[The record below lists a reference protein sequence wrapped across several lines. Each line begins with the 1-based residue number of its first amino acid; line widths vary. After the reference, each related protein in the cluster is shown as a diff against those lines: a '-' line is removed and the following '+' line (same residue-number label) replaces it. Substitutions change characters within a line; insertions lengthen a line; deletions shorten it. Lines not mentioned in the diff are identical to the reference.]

1 MGEVRRK
8 LPVIFIPFTGQ
19 LSAVPPTAWKLL
31 TPTRKASYLYDSS
44 PDILIMLLVLVGSIH
59 WFHVSVLQ
67 EVVFQLLGYNLSCTV
82 DNSLKKQNKTNQ
94 KSHIHTHTNSGI
106 LALDS
111 SSSIVHNLIT
121 ECYPTGYS
129 YSLLI
134 TQAHFCF
141 LLL

>member
-31 TPTRKASYLYDSS
+31 TPTHKASYLYDSS

-82 DNSLKKQNKTNQ
+82 DNLLKKQNKTNQ
-94 KSHIHTHTNSGI
+94 KSHYMGGEDFKESFGELQRVN
-106 LALDS
+106 LKS
-111 SSSIVHNLIT
+111 SAK
-121 ECYPTGYS
+121 Y
-129 YSLLI
+129 
-134 TQAHFCF
+134 
-141 LLL
+141 

>member
-8 LPVIFIPFTGQ
+8 LSVIFIPFTGQ

-44 PDILIMLLVLVGSIH
+44 PDILIILLLLVGSVH

-94 KSHIHTHTNSGI
+94 KSHIHTHTQ
-106 LALDS
+106 
-111 SSSIVHNLIT
+111 
-121 ECYPTGYS
+121 
-129 YSLLI
+129 
-134 TQAHFCF
+134 TQESWH
-141 LLL
+141 